1 MPGMKKA
8 MKYQEGGPVRMP
20 GKRRILEG
28 GPKGVPVMTP
38 EQRRQARESMTPEER
53 RERDAPFTAQEME
66 SMGRRYKKGG
76 VVKKKAGGMI
86 KGKK

>member
-1 MPGMKKA
+1 MPGMKK
-8 MKYQEGGPVRMP
+8 MMYQAGGPVRQP

-28 GPKGVPVMTP
+28 GPKGVPTMTP
-38 EQRRQARESMTPEER
+38 AQRRMARESMTPEER
-53 RERDAPFTAQEME
+53 READAPLTARELEGM
-66 SMGRRYKKGG
+66 SSRFKKGG